1 MEPKPRKYRRNAD
14 AGDDVL
20 SNGVP
25 RTPTDR
31 AASRPS
37 KTDEAPLETYEQ
49 PVPRGESTAR
59 DEP

>member
-1 MEPKPRKYRRNAD
+1 M
-14 AGDDVL
+14 L
-20 SNGVP
+20 SNEVP